1 MVGYG
6 LTRRR
11 RRAHQAKQ
19 QIASAREKRLT
30 DAFGEDGKII
40 AAALSREKPSVFES
54 SRPINQAPPRKLNES
69 DRKSVSNDE
78 LMKRLSV
85 PPPPSINERVGK
97 ASQSLAEMSGPRL
110 LFKIFSL
117 VFVAHI
123 VMSTYLHF
131 TREDHLDDQAYD

>member
-19 QIASAREKRLT
+19 QFASQREKRLT

-40 AAALSREKPSVFES
+40 AAALNREKPSVFES
-54 SRPINQAPPRKLNES
+54 SRPINKAPPRKLNEE

-97 ASQSLAEMSGPRL
+97 ASQSLAEMSGFQL
-110 LFKIFSL
+110 LFKIFAT
-117 VFVAHI
+117 VFVAHV

-131 TREDHLDDQAYD
+131 TREDHLDDQA